1 MVPRTDSYV
10 AGIGLQ
16 VPIYSGGS
24 TSARVRGLYQDQIAA
39 EQQLE
44 SVQRRVVKEI
54 TSAYLTADTSAEK
67 ISASRNALAWHSC
80 PEPLQRKRS
89 ATGWSMPSML
99 TSVRNEYRAH
109 RICSRPSTTSLP
121 MSLRLI
127 AGREKP
133 LGIVSQALTSG

>member
-1 MVPRTDSYV
+1 SNEGYNNALVPRTDSYV

-54 TSAYLTADTSAEK
+54 TSAFLTADTSAEK
-67 ISASRNALAWHSC
+67 ISASRHALA
-80 PEPLQRKRS
+80 S
-89 ATGWSMPSML
+89 A
-99 TSVRNEYRAH
+99 
-109 RICSRPSTTSLP
+109 
-121 MSLRLI
+121 
-127 AGREKP
+127 
-133 LGIVSQALTSG
+133 Q